1 MKKWLVKYKT
11 MPSPAKASLWFI
23 LCGFLQKGVSFLTT
37 PVFTRIMSEEAYG
50 LYSSYLAW
58 MNIFAV
64 IASLKLSAGVYT
76 RGLVKNEDD
85 EKGFSSS
92 MSTLSTVCISIA
104 FVVTLLF
111 FDVIHSVTGLSLF
124 LVIIMFIEIWI
135 TEIFHFWSNKERVN
149 FQYKKL
155 VVLTLV
161 YVLFSQLFSVISV
174 LNIDK
179 NKQVEARAFSVVM
192 IGLVIFVPI
201 FILMLKKGRNY
212 YSQKYWLYALKFNL
226 PLVPHY
232 LSQIVLNESDRLM
245 IKSICGANYA
255 GYYSVAYS
263 ISMIMLIFNNSVSG
277 VMNPWIYK
285 SIKNGN
291 YKKIGQISYGILAA
305 IAFINFLVIAAAPE
319 VLAIIAPGSYQQ
331 ALWVIPPV
339 TASVYFMFLY
349 NLFATFEYYFEKTN
363 YVMISSLLCA
373 MANLILNYIFIPRF
387 GFVAAGYTTLICYIL
402 VSLLHYIFMKKTC
415 KKYLNNVKIYNIFI
429 ILVIGIALVTAG
441 GFTMILYPYW
451 YIRYSLIVFG
461 GIIVIIFRKRII
473 KLFLELKNHGGE

>member
-1 MKKWLVKYKT
+1 
-11 MPSPAKASLWFI
+11 MPSPVKASLWFI
-23 LCGFLQKGVSFLTT
+23 LCGFLQKGISLLTT
-37 PVFTRIMSEEAYG
+37 PIFTRIMSEEAYG
-50 LYSSYLAW
+50 QYSSYIAW

-76 RGLVKNEDD
+76 RGLVKNDDD
-85 EKGFSSS
+85 EEGFSSS
-92 MSTLSTVCISIA
+92 MTILSTVCISIVL
-104 FVVTLLF
+104 VVSLF
-111 FDVIHSVTGLSLF
+111 FFDLIHRVTDLSMF
-124 LVIIMFIEIWI
+124 LVIVMFAEIWI

-155 VVLTLV
+155 VALTLV

-174 LNIDK
+174 LSINE
-179 NKQVEARAFSVVM
+179 NKQVEARAFSVV
-192 IGLVIFVPI
+192 ISGLVLFVPI
-201 FILMLKKGRNY
+201 FISILKKGKKY
-212 YSQKYWLYALKFNL
+212 YSKKYWTYALKFNL

-245 IKSICGANYA
+245 IKSMCGANYA

-285 SIKNGN
+285 SIKSGN
-291 YKKIGQISYGILAA
+291 YKKIGKVSYGVLAA
-305 IAFINFLVIAAAPE
+305 IAFINFFVIAVAPE
-319 VLAIIAPGSYQQ
+319 ALSIIAPGSYQQ

-373 MANLILNYIFIPRF
+373 MANLILNYIFIPRY
-387 GFVAAGYTTLICYIL
+387 GFVAAGYTTLVCYVL

-415 KKYLNNVKIYNIFI
+415 KKYLNNAKVYNIFI
-429 ILVIGIALVTAG
+429 ILIIGLLLVAVG
-441 GFTMILYPYW
+441 GIIMLLYPLW
-451 YIRYSLIVFG
+451 YIRYFLIVIG
-461 GIIVIIFRKRII
+461 VIIAFILKKRII
-473 KLFLELKNHGGE
+473 KLFHEFKNHGGDRT